1 MEGEVLA
8 MSAQGLVLTVV
19 LVILAGT
26 VAAVIWYWY
35 RISQE
40 VVSQVEVQNPA
51 GERGTALVVYH
62 PGRRHFLHK
71 VISAFAEGLVS
82 SGWRV
87 ESTTASS
94 QAPTDLSNYDL
105 LVLGG
110 QTYFWS
116 PVRPIRNYASRL
128 GDLGGRP
135 TAIII
140 TGFGATGRSI
150 SIMER
155 LVQEAKGDLVNSLS
169 LTTLKP
175 NDEKDPRPNEEVA
188 VEMATRAGREIRLPG
203 R

>member
-1 MEGEVLA
+1 
-8 MSAQGLVLTVV
+8 MSAQGSVLTVV

-26 VAAVIWYWY
+26 VAAVIWYWH

-40 VVSQVEVQNPA
+40 VVSQVEVLNPA
-51 GERGTALVVYH
+51 GDRGTALVVYH

-71 VISAFAEGLVS
+71 VTSAFAEGLVS

-94 QAPTDLSNYDL
+94 QAPADLSSYDL

-110 QTYFWS
+110 QTYLWS
-116 PVRPIRNYASRL
+116 PTRPIRDYVSRL
-128 GDLGGRP
+128 GDLGGKP
-135 TAIII
+135 TVIII

-155 LVQEAKGDLVNSLS
+155 LVEEVNGDLVKSLS
-169 LTTLKP
+169 LTTLRP
-175 NDEKDPRPNEEVA
+175 NDEEDPRPNQEVA
-188 VEMATRAGREIRLPG
+188 VEMATQAGREIPLPG
-203 R
+203 Q

>member
-1 MEGEVLA
+1 
-8 MSAQGLVLTVV
+8 MSAQGLMFGVV
-19 LVILAGT
+19 LVALVGM

-40 VVSQVEVQNPA
+40 VVSQVEVLNP
-51 GERGTALVVYH
+51 GGDRGTALVVYH
-62 PGRRHFLHK
+62 PGRRRLLHK
-71 VISAFAEGLVS
+71 VTSAFAEGLVS
-82 SGWRV
+82 SGWGV
-87 ESTTASS
+87 EMTTASS
-94 QAPTDLSNYDL
+94 QAPTDLSSYDL

-128 GDLGGRP
+128 GDLGGKP
-135 TAIII
+135 TVIII

-155 LVQEAKGDLVNSLS
+155 LVEEANGDLVRSLS
-169 LTTLKP
+169 LTTLRP

-188 VEMATRAGREIRLPG
+188 VEMATQAGRDIPLPG
-203 R
+203 Q

>member
-1 MEGEVLA
+1 
-8 MSAQGLVLTVV
+8 MSAQGLLLTVV
-19 LVILAGT
+19 LLILAGT
-26 VAAVIWYWY
+26 VAAVTWNWY

-40 VVSQVEVQNPA
+40 VASQVEVLNPA
-51 GERGTALVVYH
+51 GDRGTALVVYH
-62 PGRRHFLHK
+62 PGRRHFLRK
-71 VISAFAEGLVS
+71 VTSAFAEGLVS

-87 ESTTASS
+87 ERTTASS
-94 QAPTDLSNYDL
+94 QAPIDLSNYDL

-128 GDLGGRP
+128 GDLGGKP

-155 LVQEAKGDLVNSLS
+155 LVHEANGDLVNSLS

-188 VEMATRAGREIRLPG
+188 VEMATQAGREIALPG
-203 R
+203 Q

>member
-1 MEGEVLA
+1 MSPQVVVLI
-8 MSAQGLVLTVV
+8 TV

-26 VAAVIWYWY
+26 VAAVVWYWY

-40 VVSQVEVQNPA
+40 VVSQVEVLNP
-51 GERGTALVVYH
+51 GGDRGTALVVHH
-62 PGRRHFLHK
+62 PGRRHFLRK
-71 VISAFAEGLVS
+71 VISAFTEGLVS

-87 ESTTASS
+87 ESTTASP
-94 QAPTDLSNYDL
+94 QAPTDLSSYDL

-116 PVRPIRNYASRL
+116 PARPIRDYVRGL
-128 GDLGGRP
+128 GDLEGKP
-135 TAIII
+135 TAIMI

-155 LVQEAKGDLVNSLS
+155 LVQEANGDLVNSLS

-175 NDEKDPRPNEEVA
+175 NDEEDPRPNEEVA
-188 VEMATRAGREIRLPG
+188 VEMATRAGREIPLPG
-203 R
+203 Q

>member
-26 VAAVIWYWY
+26 VAAVLWYWY

-40 VVSQVEVQNPA
+40 VVSEVEVLNPA
-51 GERGTALVVYH
+51 GDRGTALVVYH
-62 PGRRHFLHK
+62 PGRRRFLHK
-71 VISAFAEGLVS
+71 VTSAFAEGLVS

-87 ESTTASS
+87 ERTTASS
-94 QAPTDLSNYDL
+94 QASIDLSRYDL
-105 LVLGG
+105 LALGG

-116 PVRPIRNYASRL
+116 PVRPIRDYLIRL
-128 GDLGGRP
+128 GDLGGKP
-135 TAIII
+135 MVIII

-155 LVQEAKGDLVNSLS
+155 LVQQASGDLVNSLS
-169 LTTLKP
+169 LTTLRP
-175 NDEKDPRPNEEVA
+175 NNEEDPRPNQEVA
-188 VEMATRAGREIRLPG
+188 VELATQAGREIPLPG
-203 R
+203 E